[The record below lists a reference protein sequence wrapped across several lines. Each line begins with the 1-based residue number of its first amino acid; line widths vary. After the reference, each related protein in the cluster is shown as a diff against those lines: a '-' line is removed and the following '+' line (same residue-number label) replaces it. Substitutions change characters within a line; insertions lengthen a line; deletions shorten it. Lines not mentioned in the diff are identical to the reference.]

1 MQVLVDTCADGNE
14 LTERKERMPQWG
26 EEMVKGAK
34 S

>member
-14 LTERKERMPQWG
+14 PAERKERNPQWG

-34 S
+34 